1 MSDHLSLY
9 IHVHL
14 VKNTSFKKLKKMS
27 VCMKAAGAH
36 FIKWHSSTYV
46 IPALRRGRQKEQ
58 EFKITLSYIGR

>member
-1 MSDHLSLY
+1 
-9 IHVHL
+9 
-14 VKNTSFKKLKKMS
+14 
-27 VCMKAAGAH
+27 MKAAGAH